1 MEPAQAGSCMLYR
14 KITVYLCLRGQGK
27 LRQEI
32 CLIRKKRKRMQ
43 KQRMINEKIT
53 ETDIGITVVCV
64 GINSRLRDV
73 SERADD
79 SGNA

>member
-1 MEPAQAGSCMLYR
+1 
-14 KITVYLCLRGQGK
+14 
-27 LRQEI
+27 
-32 CLIRKKRKRMQ
+32 MQ

-53 ETDIGITVVCV
+53 EANIGITVVCV
-64 GINSRLRDV
+64 GINSRLWDV

>member
-1 MEPAQAGSCMLYR
+1 
-14 KITVYLCLRGQGK
+14 
-27 LRQEI
+27 
-32 CLIRKKRKRMQ
+32 MQ